1 MGVAVRAVF
10 VPARGYPGDVALFV
24 DWGERIARLGPGS
37 FYQPGYFADYPP
49 AFLYVLWLLAAILD
63 GEALR
68 LAIKAISIPA
78 DVAIALICAAAVWR
92 HGSPGRAVLAAA
104 LWSFA
109 PGAVITGP
117 YWGQVDAVGTLVALL
132 ALLATASKRWI
143 SGGALAG
150 LAAVLKFQYGLAL
163 VVVVA
168 AAAVEAFRTR
178 SPRPLLAIPVAAAAA
193 LAVSLP
199 FGLGP
204 LELWK
209 LLRTAGEE
217 YPFTSLYA
225 FNVWAVTPGFWKD
238 DARYVVIGGLLLGA
252 AVLGACVP
260 LWWRRDAATLLA
272 AGAIATLAFYF
283 LPTRAHERYLF
294 PAIALLVPFAAAR
307 GRVLLPYLGLSIAFA
322 LTLVFAL
329 SRTVYTDVRAPAW
342 LDAGLFTR
350 DGQIGIAL
358 FMLATAAACAVLIA
372 TVDRSL
378 ETRGLGWSRYARA
391 LLSLARR
398 RLAALRQDAV
408 AAISRERASAQRVQ
422 HAVLAALLF
431 IPMVFNAVL
440 LLPEV
445 TVAVP
450 SNNDDANHLAYVQ
463 RASEALARGEN
474 PFDFWAPEME
484 LGFPP
489 FVYYQHLPHLAVVA
503 LHRALLG
510 VVDLLTLF
518 NVVRWLLLVTLPLTV
533 WWSLRR
539 MGASAPAAVLAG
551 AAAGLLSGDGRFG
564 LEYESFVW
572 RGWGMYTQL
581 WAAHLAFLSLA
592 AVHELLERGRG
603 MVRTVVVLSALAL
616 SHLIYAYMT
625 AISVVVLL
633 VVLSVRRREWRVR
646 LTRLALAGA
655 TVAVITSY
663 MWLPFLAEKAYLNV
677 SQPYLPRW
685 RFDSFGIG
693 PILTWLAS
701 GDLIDHARLP
711 ALTLLLAVG
720 IGVAIRWRERLAVLS
735 LVLLAVWL
743 VLWSGRTTLGPLADL
758 LPLSNGL
765 HVHRFV
771 GSVDIAAILLVGV
784 GAGAV
789 WRVARADAST
799 RRALATGAV
808 FAMLL
813 VPAFVERADY
823 YGWNTRWMTET
834 RDAIA
839 RDRDASGVVDALQG
853 LPLARTYAGLSNDWS
868 KSLEFVS
875 FNSVRF
881 ADILNFERLPRVAKP
896 YASLA
901 LNGDL
906 TFHFD
911 DRSAAMYDVLN
922 ARYAVARTGDAVPP
936 FLFAMRTVGRYTI
949 YGAPTSGW
957 VAFAA
962 STIRES
968 VTSDEKLFFRIR
980 DWFTG
985 DGPRTRAYVR
995 YDYPVALDG
1004 GSSGAR
1010 SWCADGRV
1018 AYERAQRDSLDV
1030 LAGCESAATLVLKI
1044 TYHPNWRVTVDDRV
1058 AQTFMVSPGFI
1069 GIELPAGQH
1078 FVTARYVSTPL
1089 KTPLLVT
1096 GALTLT
1102 GLVAFR
1108 RRLVRPPW
1116 LQ

>member
-1 MGVAVRAVF
+1 MRAVF

-24 DWGERIARLGPGS
+24 DWGERIARLGPPS

-49 AFLYVLWLLAAILD
+49 AFLYVLWVLAAILD

-78 DVAIALICAAAVWR
+78 DAAIALICATLVWR

-109 PGAVITGP
+109 PGALIAGP

-143 SGGALAG
+143 GGGALAG
-150 LAAVLKFQYGLAL
+150 VAAVLKFQYGLAL

-178 SPRPLLAIPVAAAAA
+178 SPRPLLAVPVAGAAA

-199 FGLGP
+199 FGQGP
-204 LELWK
+204 FELWK
-209 LLRTAGEE
+209 LLRSAGEE

-225 FNVWAVTPGFWKD
+225 FNVWAVSPGFWKAD
-238 DARYVVIGGLLLGA
+238 EPYVVVGGLLLGA
-252 AVLGACVP
+252 AVLGASVL
-260 LWWRRDAATLLA
+260 LWWRRDMATLLA
-272 AGAIATLAFYF
+272 AGVIVTLAFYF

-307 GRVLLPYLGLSIAFA
+307 GRVLLPYLGLSFAFA

-329 SRTVYTDVRAPAW
+329 SRTVFTDVRAPAW
-342 LDAGLFTR
+342 LEADLFKR

-358 FMLATAAACAVLIA
+358 FMLLMAAACALLVA
-372 TVDRSL
+372 TFDRSL
-378 ETRGLGWSRYARA
+378 APRGLGWVRRARA
-391 LLSLARR
+391 TGAFARR
-398 RLAALRQDAV
+398 SVVALRQDAA
-408 AAISRERASAQRVQ
+408 AAIARERASAQRVQ
-422 HAVLAALLF
+422 HAVLAALLVA
-431 IPMVFNAVL
+431 PMLFNAVA

-445 TVAVP
+445 TVALP
-450 SNNDDANHLAYVQ
+450 SNNDDANHYAYVE
-463 RASEALARGEN
+463 RASEALTRGEN

-484 LGFPP
+484 LGFAP

-503 LHRALLG
+503 LHRALFGL
-510 VVDLLTLF
+510 VDLLTLF
-518 NVVRWLLLVTLPLTV
+518 NGVRWLLLVLLPLTV

-539 MGASAPAAVLAG
+539 MGAPAPAAVMAG
-551 AAAGLLSGDGRFG
+551 AAAGLISGDARFG
-564 LEYESFVW
+564 LEYDSFVW

-592 AVHELLERGRG
+592 AVHELLATGRG
-603 MVRTVVVLSALAL
+603 LVRAVIVLSALAL

-633 VVLSVRRREWRVR
+633 VVIGLRDRAWRARFLR
-646 LTRLALAGA
+646 LGVTGLA
-655 TVAVITSY
+655 VAVVTSY
-663 MWLPFLAEKAYLNV
+663 MWLPFLADRAYLNV
-677 SQPYLPRW
+677 SQPYLPRF

-693 PILTWLAS
+693 PILGWLAG
-701 GDLIDHARLP
+701 GDLLDHGRLP
-711 ALTLLLAVG
+711 VLTLLLAVG
-720 IGVAIRWRERLAVLS
+720 IGVAIRLRERLAILG
-735 LVLLAVWL
+735 LALLAVWV
-743 VLWSGRTTLGPLADL
+743 VLWSGRTTLGPLAGL

-771 GSVDIAAILLVGV
+771 GSVDIAAIVLVGIG
-784 GAGAV
+784 GAAF
-789 WRVARADAST
+789 WRVARAHAT
-799 RRALATGAV
+799 PVRALATGALLT
-808 FAMLL
+808 ALL
-813 VPAFVERADY
+813 VPALAERADY

-839 RDRDASGVVDALQG
+839 RDRDAGLVVNALQD

-875 FNSVRF
+875 FNSARF
-881 ADILNFERLPRVAKP
+881 ADLLNFERLPRVAKP

-936 FLFAMRTVGRYTI
+936 FLFPMRTVGRYTI

-962 STIRES
+962 STTRES
-968 VTSDEKLFFRIR
+968 VTTDEKLFFRAR

-995 YDYPVALDG
+995 YDYPAATDRAT
-1004 GSSGAR
+1004 SESR
-1010 SWCADGRV
+1010 TWCATGRV

-1058 AQTFMVSPGFI
+1058 VETFMVSPGFI
-1069 GIELPAGQH
+1069 GLELPAGQH

-1089 KTPLLVT
+1089 KTPLLLV

-1116 LQ
+1116 LL

>member
-1 MGVAVRAVF
+1 M
-10 VPARGYPGDVALFV
+10 
-24 DWGERIARLGPGS
+24 RLGPTH
-37 FYQPGYFADYPP
+37 FYADNYFADYPP
-49 AFLYVLWLLAAILD
+49 AFLYVLWLLAALFD

-68 LAIKAISIPA
+68 LAVKAVSIPA
-78 DVAIALICAAAVWR
+78 DVAIALISAAVVWR

-109 PGAVITGP
+109 PGAVIAGP

-132 ALLATASKRWI
+132 ALLSASARRWVLA
-143 SGGALAG
+143 GALAG
-150 LAAVLKFQYGLAL
+150 IASILKFQFGLAL
-163 VVVVA
+163 VVVGVA
-168 AAAVEAFRTR
+168 AAIEAYRLR
-178 SPRPLLAIPVAAAAA
+178 SWRPLLVFPVAAAAA
-193 LAVSLP
+193 FIVALG
-199 FGLGP
+199 FDQGP
-204 LELWK
+204 LRLWAM
-209 LLRTAGEE
+209 LRFAGEE
-217 YPFTSLYA
+217 YQLTSLYA
-225 FNVWAVTPGFWKD
+225 FNIWSIVAGFLRPD
-238 DARYVVIGGLLLGA
+238 DPYVVLGGILLGA
-252 AVLGACVP
+252 AVIASCVP

-272 AGAIATLAFYF
+272 AGAVATLAFYF

-294 PAIALLVPFAAAR
+294 PALALLVPFAAAR
-307 GRVLLPYLGLSIAFA
+307 PRVLAPYLGLSVAFA

-329 SRTVYTDVRAPAW
+329 SRTVFTDVRAPAW
-342 LDAGLFTR
+342 LDATLFRR
-350 DGQIGIAL
+350 DGQIAIAV
-358 FMLATAAACAVLIA
+358 FMLVCALACALLVSTLDA
-372 TVDRSL
+372 SL
-378 ETRGLGWSRYARA
+378 VRRPIRWERP
-391 LLSLARR
+391 ARR
-398 RLAALRQDAV
+398 LLTWVRGRGRRLREDALAAV
-408 AAISRERASAQRVQ
+408 ARERASARRVQ
-422 HAVLAALLF
+422 HAVLAAVLAL
-431 IPMVFNAVL
+431 PMLFNAVA

-450 SNNDDANHLAYVQ
+450 SNNDDANHFGYVQ
-463 RASEALARGEN
+463 RANEALARGED
-474 PFDFWAPEME
+474 PFDFWMPEME
-484 LGFPP
+484 LGFAP
-489 FVYYQHLPHLAVVA
+489 FVYYQHLPHLAIVA
-503 LHRALLG
+503 LYRALFG
-510 VVDLLTLF
+510 TVDLFTLF

-603 MVRTVVVLSALAL
+603 LLRTILVLSALAL

-633 VVLSVRRREWRVR
+633 IVLGVRRREWRVR
-646 LTRLALAGA
+646 LTRLGLVGA
-655 TVAVITSY
+655 AVAVITSY

-735 LVLLAVWL
+735 LALLAVWV

-758 LPLSNGL
+758 LPLSSGL

-771 GSVDIAAILLVGV
+771 GSVDIAAIMLVGV

-799 RRALATGAV
+799 RRALVAGGV
-808 FAMLL
+808 FGLLL
-813 VPAFVERADY
+813 VPALVERADY

-839 RDRDASGVVDALQG
+839 RDRDVAAVVDALED
-853 LPLARTYAGLSNDWS
+853 LPVARTYAGITNDWS
-868 KSLEFVS
+868 KTLEFVP

-881 ADILNFERLPRVAKP
+881 ADLLNFARLPRVAKP

-906 TFHFD
+906 TFHFND
-911 DRSAAMYDVLN
+911 TSAAQYDVLN
-922 ARYAVARTGDAVPP
+922 ARYAVARTGTAVPS
-936 FLFAMRTVGRYTI
+936 FLFSLRTVGAYTI

-962 STIRES
+962 TTTRET
-968 VTSDEKLFFRIR
+968 VTTDEKLFFRIR
-980 DWFTG
+980 EWFV
-985 DGPRTRAYVR
+985 GPGPAARAYVR
-995 YDYPVALDG
+995 YDYPAASDG
-1004 GSSGAR
+1004 VVGSSRA
-1010 SWCADGRV
+1010 WCANGRV
-1018 AYERAQRDSLDV
+1018 AYERAQRDSVEV
-1030 LAGCESAATLVLKI
+1030 LVGCDAPAALVLKV
-1044 TYHPNWRVTVDDRV
+1044 TYHPNWRVTVDDRPV
-1058 AQTFMVSPGFI
+1058 QTFMVSPGFI

-1078 FVTARYVSTPL
+1078 FVTAHYESTPV
-1089 KTPLLVT
+1089 KTPLLVL
-1096 GALTLT
+1096 GVLT
-1102 GLVAFR
+1102 VAGFAGFR
-1108 RRLVRPPW
+1108 RIRGP
-1116 LQ
+1116 LQAQWSQRRARRDPLAPG